1 MAKVEYIPAV
11 KDREIIPAAI
21 YVRVSSNSAEQLKS
35 LSAQVSALTN
45 YISNHSDWK
54 QVDSYVEVASAKTVG
69 DRAEFNRLLK
79 DCKLGKV
86 KLVVIK
92 SISRFGRDTLEVLD
106 SLRQLKDTGTRF
118 IFVQEGLDSAT
129 TKDELMLSVIESVA
143 QFENESRSANIRMG
157 MEARAKQ
164 GTLGLYKKPCYG
176 YCKDENG
183 DLAIN
188 EEEAEVVRLIF
199 SLYLHGYSLTGIKK
213 ELESRGIPSPQGKE
227 NWSKSRISDIL
238 RQEKYIGNV
247 HVLKNDNG
255 RDSFLAE
262 GAHPAI
268 LEKGVFYAVQDTLA
282 KRSNMEKTADGMK
295 RKSTKYSSKKALK

>member
-1 MAKVEYIPAV
+1 MSKVEYIPAV

-21 YVRVSSNSAEQLKS
+21 YVRVSSNSTEQLKS
-35 LSAQVSALTN
+35 LSAQVSALTG
-45 YISNHSDWK
+45 YISSHSNWK
-54 QVDSYVEVASAKTVG
+54 QVDSYVEVASAKTIG
-69 DRAEFNRLLK
+69 ERSEFNRLLK
-79 DCKLGKV
+79 DCRLGKV

-92 SISRFGRDTLEVLD
+92 SISRFGRDTVEVLD

-129 TKDELMLSVIESVA
+129 TKDELMLTVIESVA

-157 MEARAKQ
+157 FEARAKE

-176 YCKDENG
+176 YYKDENG
-183 DLAIN
+183 DLTIN
-188 EEEAEVVRLIF
+188 ENEAEVVRLIF
-199 SLYLHGYSLTGIKK
+199 SLYLQGYSLDGIKK
-213 ELESRGIPSPQGKE
+213 ELESRAIPTPQGKE
-227 NWSKSRISDIL
+227 IWSKSRISDIL

-247 HVLKNDNG
+247 HVLKNDSG
-255 RDSFLAE
+255 RNSFLAE

-268 LEKGVFYAVQDTLA
+268 LEKGVFYAVQDALA
-282 KRSNMEKTADGMK
+282 KRSNMVKTADGMK